1 VRRKR
6 PFGVT
11 IIALF
16 QALSGPATSFS
27 VLYGRF
33 TLTVGREAVEID
45 LEAVAVVLLGWVI
58 AVGLWRLK
66 RWAWVAAMIWT
77 GMALAV
83 SLELYFRGHPNYLLM
98 ILHIIIV
105 FYLNQRDVQ
114 RAFGEAPEPATVD
127 A

>member
-1 VRRKR
+1 MKRKR

-16 QALSGPATSFS
+16 QALSGPTTGFS
-27 VLYGRF
+27 LLSGRLALSLRYGALDLDLEVLA
-33 TLTVGREAVEID
+33 LTV
-45 LEAVAVVLLGWVI
+45 LSWVI

-66 RWAWVAAMIWT
+66 RWAWVAAMLWT
-77 GMALAV
+77 GTALAGALV
-83 SLELYFRGHPNYLLM
+83 LYFRGQPNYPLM
-98 ILHIIIV
+98 IEHIIIV

-114 RAFGEAPEPATVD
+114 HAFGEAPAPAAVD